1 MLARRCVAF
10 VFAWAFMLVALAASA
25 QDVQPDQTIA
35 LLVTTAP
42 GAPTADE
49 LVAYYEGQQLG
60 PPPLQGLT
68 VGNPQRIVYLMP
80 VRAQGDFLANLQAH
94 PDSVRA
100 ALERYVVVIYPA
112 GTDRSAPL
120 AALQADPYVLAAY
133 LTPTSDFSTPAAS
146 VSAEPLWAP
155 DAPETPSTDPQYGRA
170 DMNVDA
176 AWQMAGG
183 YALIADIDSG
193 LFEQHAALRQFN
205 AAGRYVGGGFV
216 PVHSMDISL
225 AGLVDGQNSDD
236 VDERRPM
243 PVTNPACNP
252 DPLNHPDMQPVTA
265 GHGTHVAGLIAANGN
280 AGMGIQGIC
289 KRCSIAMWKTAYAF
303 CSVKDGVGTVQL
315 GSNYPAQAAAL
326 GFAADTGAVVAN
338 MSFGDPTGID
348 GPYLVFCQVHAAD
361 PFCLNIA
368 HAINHDVAMVASSG
382 NGRTQLD
389 FPAADPRVIA
399 AGGFQQNLAI
409 WDLWPNCPDPQ
420 HYSLAQCGSNFT
432 TVSGGAPQELVA
444 AAQSVLS
451 TTYPGYNW
459 NVVLKCG
466 DGFPGPGFGNGT
478 GWCTGTSMSAPQIT
492 GIYGI
497 LRSINP
503 LVHVGADP
511 SVVGSL
517 RSVLAESTVQAQA
530 NQPWDPFMGYGRP
543 DAAAAVR
550 KMLGKVAGSVARN
563 RATPLFRLYSTGAKD
578 YADTTSPQ
586 MAIGMMINSTHA
598 WQPVASLPLVPNYPN
613 FPHDPADGAQPP
625 PRASVYILTTE
636 YKPRSEWPALV
647 PLYLM
652 DKDFAGAYR
661 DVDDFMLATTTADIE
676 YAHNNG
682 YNLRTIQGY
691 IYAPCTP
698 EPGCIPPGAQ
708 KFYRACSAAASDC
721 ATFLESESATF
732 AANGYTATFPPI
744 GGTKTLLGY
753 AYPATDTD
761 QDGLP
766 DGFEYV
772 VGTSPVHADSDA
784 DGLADSY
791 EYPMVGVPFSDPCA
805 GGIGARNCGADVI
818 FANGYEF
825 P

>member
-10 VFAWAFMLVALAASA
+10 VYALAFMLLALVASA

-42 GAPTADE
+42 GAPTADA
-49 LVAYYEGQQLG
+49 LVAYYRGAQLT

-68 VGNPQRIVYLMP
+68 VGNPQKIAYLMP

-112 GTDRSAPL
+112 GADLAAPL
-120 AALQADPYVLAAY
+120 AALRADPYVLAAY

-146 VSAEPLWAP
+146 VSDKPLWAP
-155 DAPETPSTDPQYGRA
+155 DAPQAPSTDSQYGRA
-170 DMNVDA
+170 DMNIDA

-193 LFEQHAALRQFN
+193 LYEQSPALEQFN
-205 AAGRYVGGGFV
+205 AAGHYVGGGFV

-225 AGLVDGQNSDD
+225 TGIVDPPQNSDD

-243 PVTNPACNP
+243 PVTNSACNP
-252 DPLNHPDMQPVTA
+252 DPQNQPSMQPAIA
-265 GHGTHVAGLIAANGN
+265 GHGTHVTGLMIANGDAGL
-280 AGMGIQGIC
+280 GIRGTC
-289 KRCSIAMWKTAYAF
+289 KRCGVGMWKTAPAT
-303 CSVKDGVGTVQL
+303 CDIGSGNVIL
-315 GSNYPAQAAAL
+315 GDNRLARAAAL
-326 GFAADTGAVVAN
+326 GFVADTGAAVGN
-338 MSFGDPTGID
+338 MSFGNSTAQD
-348 GPYLVFCQVHAAD
+348 GPYPDFCQHNPAD
-361 PFCLNIA
+361 PLCLNIT
-368 HAINHDVAMVASSG
+368 HASNRDVAMVASSG

-389 FPAADPRVIA
+389 FPAADTRVVS
-399 AGGFQQNLAI
+399 AGGFQQSLAL
-409 WDLWPNCPDPQ
+409 WDLWPNCPSI
-420 HYSLAQCGSNFT
+420 YGLTQCGSNFT
-432 TVSGGAPQELVA
+432 TVSGGAPQELMGS
-444 AAQSVLS
+444 AQSVMS

-459 NVVLKCG
+459 NPDLKCG

-478 GWCTGTSMSAPQIT
+478 GWCTGTSMSAPQIA

-503 LVHVGADP
+503 LVHVGAHP
-511 SVVGSL
+511 SVPGSL
-517 RSVLAESTVQAQA
+517 RRVVAENTFQSQA
-530 NQPWDPFMGYGRP
+530 NQSWNPFTGYGRP

-550 KMLGKVAGSVARN
+550 KMLGKVAGAVARN
-563 RATPLFRLYSTGAKD
+563 RATPLFRLYSVGAKD

-598 WQPVASLPLVPNYPN
+598 WQPVASLPLVPNYSI
-613 FPHDPADGAQPP
+613 FPHDSADGPQPS
-625 PRASVYILTTE
+625 PRASVYVLTTE

-652 DKDFAGAYR
+652 DKDFPGAYR
-661 DVDDFMLATTTADIE
+661 DVDDFMLVTTTADIE
-676 YAHNNG
+676 YAHNHG
-682 YNLRTIQGY
+682 YNLRTNQGY

-698 EPGCIPPGAQ
+698 EPECIPPSAQ
-708 KFYRACSAAASDC
+708 RFFRACNPAASDC
-721 ATFLESESATF
+721 ATFLESEAATF
-732 AANGYTATFPPI
+732 AANGYTTTFPPI

-761 QDGLP
+761 GDGLP

-772 VGTSPVHADSDA
+772 VGTSPAHSDSDS
-784 DGLADSY
+784 DGLSDAY
-791 EYPMVGVPFSDPCA
+791 EYPMIGVPFSDPCA

-818 FANGYEF
+818 FADGYEF

>member
-1 MLARRCVAF
+1 
-10 VFAWAFMLVALAASA
+10 
-25 QDVQPDQTIA
+25 
-35 LLVTTAP
+35 
-42 GAPTADE
+42 
-49 LVAYYEGQQLG
+49 
-60 PPPLQGLT
+60 
-68 VGNPQRIVYLMP
+68 
-80 VRAQGDFLANLQAH
+80 
-94 PDSVRA
+94 
-100 ALERYVVVIYPA
+100 
-112 GTDRSAPL
+112 
-120 AALQADPYVLAAY
+120 
-133 LTPTSDFSTPAAS
+133 
-146 VSAEPLWAP
+146 
-155 DAPETPSTDPQYGRA
+155 
-170 DMNVDA
+170 MNIDA

-193 LFEQHAALRQFN
+193 LFEQHAALQQFN
-205 AAGRYVGGGFV
+205 PAGHYVGGGFV

-225 AGLVDGQNSDD
+225 TGLVDGQNSDD
-236 VDERRPM
+236 IDERRPM
-243 PVTNPACNP
+243 PVTNLACNP
-252 DPLNHPDMQPVTA
+252 DPQNHPNLQPVTA
-265 GHGTHVAGLIAANGN
+265 GHGTHVSGLMTANGGAGLGV
-280 AGMGIQGIC
+280 QGTC
-289 KRCSIAMWKTAYAF
+289 KKCSIAMWKTAYAF
-303 CSVKDGVGTVQL
+303 CDVTDGVGTVKL
-315 GSNYPAQAAAL
+315 GSNYDAQAAAL
-326 GFAADTGAVVAN
+326 GFASESGNTIIN
-338 MSFGDPTGID
+338 MSFGNPTGID
-348 GPYLVFCQVHAAD
+348 GPYLVYCQNNPTD

-368 HAINHDVAMVASSG
+368 HALNRDVAMVASSG

-389 FPAADPRVIA
+389 FPAADTRVIST
-399 AGGFQQNLAI
+399 GGFQQNLAI
-409 WDLWPNCPDPQ
+409 WDLWPNCPQ
-420 HYSLAQCGSNFT
+420 VYGLTQCGSNFT

-459 NVVLKCG
+459 NPNLACG

-478 GWCTGTSMSAPQIT
+478 GWCTGTSMSAPQIA
-492 GIYGI
+492 GVLGI

-511 SVVGSL
+511 TVAGSL
-517 RSVLAESTVQAQA
+517 RRVLASSTFEAQA
-530 NQPWDPFMGYGRP
+530 NQPWNPFVGYGRP
-543 DAAAAVR
+543 DAAAAVHT
-550 KMLGKVAGSVARN
+550 MLGKVARSVARN
-563 RATPLFRLYSTGAKD
+563 RATPLFRLYSVGAKD

-625 PRASVYILTTE
+625 PRASVYVLTTE

-708 KFYRACSAAASDC
+708 KFYRACNTAASDC
-721 ATFLESESATF
+721 ATFLENESATF
-732 AANGYTATFPPI
+732 ANNGYTSTFPPI
-744 GGTKTLLGY
+744 GGTRTLLGY

-761 QDGLP
+761 GDGLP

-772 VGTSPVHADSDA
+772 VGTSPLHTDSDA
-784 DGLADSY
+784 DGLSDAY
-791 EYPMVGVPFSDPCA
+791 EYPMIGVPFSDPCA
-805 GGIGARNCGADVI
+805 GGVGAKNCGADVI
-818 FANGYEF
+818 FRNGFEF

>member
-1 MLARRCVAF
+1 MPARRCVA
-10 VFAWAFMLVALAASA
+10 VFFALAFMLVPLAASA
-25 QDVQPDQTIA
+25 EDVQPDQTIA
-35 LLVTTAP
+35 VLVTTAP

-49 LVAYYEGQQLG
+49 LVAYYQGQQLG

-68 VGNPQRIVYLMP
+68 VGNPQKIVYLMP

-120 AALQADPYVLAAY
+120 AALRADPYVLAAY
-133 LTPTSDFSTPAAS
+133 LTPTSDFSTPAAA
-146 VSAEPLWAP
+146 VSAKPLWVP
-155 DAPETPSTDPQYGRA
+155 DAPQAPSTDPQYGRA

-193 LFEQHAALRQFN
+193 LYEQSAALVQFN
-205 AAGRYVGGGFV
+205 AAGHYVGGGFV

-225 AGLVDGQNSDD
+225 TGLVDGQNSDD

-243 PVTNPACNP
+243 PVTDPACNT
-252 DPLNHPDMQPVTA
+252 DPVNHPNMQPVTA
-265 GHGTHVAGLIAANGN
+265 GHGTHVSGLMSANGSAGLGV
-280 AGMGIQGIC
+280 QGTC
-289 KRCSIAMWKTAYAF
+289 KQCSIAMWKTAYAF
-303 CSVKDGVGTVQL
+303 CSVEGGVGTVKL
-315 GSNYPAQAAAL
+315 GSNYPAQGAAL
-326 GFAADTGAVVAN
+326 GFASETGAQIAN
-338 MSFGDPTGID
+338 MSFGNPTAQD
-348 GPYLVFCQVHAAD
+348 GPYPDFCQHNPSD
-361 PFCLNIA
+361 PLCLNLT
-368 HAINHDVAMVASSG
+368 HASNRDVAMVASSG

-389 FPAADPRVIA
+389 FPAADTRVIS
-399 AGGFQQNLAI
+399 AGGFQQNLAL
-409 WDLWPNCPDPQ
+409 WDLWPNCPQ
-420 HYSLAQCGSNFT
+420 GYGLTQCGSNFT
-432 TVSGGAPQELVA
+432 TVTGGAPQELIGS
-444 AAQSVLS
+444 AQSVLS

-459 NVVLKCG
+459 NPDLLCG
-466 DGFPGPGFGNGT
+466 DGFPGPDFGNGT
-478 GWCTGTSMSAPQIT
+478 GWCTGTSMSAPQIA

-511 SVVGSL
+511 SVAGSL
-517 RSVLAESTVQAQA
+517 RRVVAESTFQSQA
-530 NQPWDPFMGYGRP
+530 NQPWNPIIGYGRP

-550 KMLGKVAGSVARN
+550 KMLGKVAGSVPRN

-613 FPHDPADGAQPP
+613 FPHDPDDGAQPP
-625 PRASVYILTTE
+625 PRASVYVLTTE

-652 DKDFAGAYR
+652 DKDFPGAFG
-661 DVDDFMLATTTADIE
+661 DVDDFMLVTTTADVE

-691 IYAPCTP
+691 VYAPCTP

-708 KFYRACSAAASDC
+708 KFYRACNTAASDC

-732 AANGYTATFPPI
+732 AANGYTTTFPPI

-753 AYPATDTD
+753 GYPATDTD
-761 QDGLP
+761 GDGLP

-772 VGTSPVHADSDA
+772 VGASPLHTDSDA
-784 DGLADSY
+784 DGLSDSY

-805 GGIGARNCGADVI
+805 GGVGAKNCGADVI